1 MIVNGGGRI
10 RQRGR
15 EKAEDFAGGER
26 QKTHFHHRGTEAR
39 RRILDL
45 RVQIED
51 FLRASQKELANLKS

>member
-10 RQRGR
+10 RQRGP
-15 EKAEDFAGGER
+15 EKAEDFAGGESGR
-26 QKTHFHHRGTEAR
+26 DRFHHGDTEAR